1 MISVL
6 VVEDDPVAGEAH
18 ELYVG
23 RVEGFRVAGRVRT
36 GQEALRFLEQTP
48 VDLVLLDLR
57 LPDMDGLAVARA
69 LRTAGS
75 GADVI
80 AVTSARDLK
89 VVRASVAS
97 GVVQYLLKPFTFA
110 AMREKLE
117 HYARFRES
125 LEHDREASG
134 QHEIDR
140 AFAALRDVNYVKS
153 ARLMGASS
161 GRILV
166 RQILP
171 NTTQVLLPAITIGFN
186 NAVLAEASMSYL
198 GIGVTPPDASLGYML
213 SEAQGMLTSAP
224 WYALGSGGAIVLL
237 IFGVYLP
244 VISGVKELLHL
255 HFGVLPMIIVFG
267 VGVICGAL
275 VSVKGIQKSLEKY
288 IQWRRINWPLQ
299 HHAYPVLA
307 ASCVPIATTTT
318 GHRSV
323 VRLQQ

>member
-140 AFAALRDVNYVKS
+140 AFAALRDVDRTSLPKGMSEETLAAVVS
-153 ARLMGASS
+153 ALRAHREGAAAGAVGEQAGVS
-161 GRILV
+161 RVTARRYLEYLV
-166 RQILP
+166 D
-171 NTTQVLLPAITIGFN
+171 N
-186 NAVLAEASMSYL
+186 
-198 GIGVTPPDASLGYML
+198 GIARREPQYG
-213 SEAQGMLTSAP
+213 
-224 WYALGSGGAIVLL
+224 
-237 IFGVYLP
+237 
-244 VISGVKELLHL
+244 
-255 HFGVLPMIIVFG
+255 G
-267 VGVICGAL
+267 VGRPEMFYRWSGDP
-275 VSVKGIQKSLEKY
+275 E
-288 IQWRRINWPLQ
+288 R
-299 HHAYPVLA
+299 
-307 ASCVPIATTTT
+307 
-318 GHRSV
+318 
-323 VRLQQ
+323 